1 MIVIWLGV
9 LLPMSQVVQYLCV
22 GPFLAGFDGDI
33 LLVIL
38 AISAWIL
45 AYIQNVILIIAA
57 WRFSI
62 QDPTHLRISRALSI
76 FQVLCMISAI
86 VFKLIRNSVI
96 SFDAETIFQSVA
108 LVYQCMSVVLLS
120 WLRRKAQSSFGI
132 QYEVDQEFDVTD
144 LFVITIAVAALYLST
159 SSLLFTLW
167 LEPHLSAFDSVYF
180 LVTSFTSIGYGDIS
194 PSGGVSRIVFDFV
207 SLAGLLLFGLS
218 IYSIRR
224 VVLMHLTSQLQYRLT
239 DLLDSWLHVVD
250 SGLDVEGQ
258 ALLHAV
264 NADNFNDEFTDS
276 QATWVRVFRCD
287 LNKALSDQGHSNER
301 TERSLEPNGQR
312 DEEPDGD
319 YFSMWQHQQRDRV
332 RTMTDSFCSGNQRY
346 YEQFHRNESKNG
358 NNGYFRDFTM
368 QPSSSSRFVIPLT
381 PSLRQRFQTVMT
393 MPVVEPK
400 TMVDQIGAILED
412 QNDEHEL
419 QCRWIV
425 MQALKRA
432 LIRRFELLLIIVSVY
447 WIVFCVSMM
456 LAESWNFLDSF
467 HYVYVTVTTIGLGD
481 MKPATF
487 YGKVSFMS
495 HLLVGLPL
503 ITYFG
508 SLTAELLSIQYRLR
522 KLQTQVVEG

>member
-22 GPFLAGFDGDI
+22 GPFLAWFD
-33 LLVIL
+33 
-38 AISAWIL
+38 
-45 AYIQNVILIIAA
+45 
-57 WRFSI
+57 
-62 QDPTHLRISRALSI
+62 
-76 FQVLCMISAI
+76 VLCMISAI
-86 VFKLIRNSVI
+86 VFKLIKNSVI
-96 SFDAETIFQSVA
+96 SFDAETIFQS
-108 LVYQCMSVVLLS
+108 LLLS
-120 WLRRKAQSSFGI
+120 WLKRKAQSSFGI
-132 QYEVDQEFDVTD
+132 QYEDDQQFDVTD

-180 LVTSFTSIGYGDIS
+180 LVTSFTSIGYGDIA
-194 PSGGVSRIVFDFV
+194 PSEGVSRVVFDFV

-264 NADNFNDEFTDS
+264 NADDFNDEFTDN
-276 QATWVRVFRCD
+276 QATWVRDFRCD

-301 TERSLEPNGQR
+301 AEKSLEPNGQR

-319 YFSMWQHQQRDRV
+319 YFSMRQHQQRDRV

-346 YEQFHRNESKNG
+346 HEQYHRNQSKYG

-368 QPSSSSRFVIPLT
+368 QPSSSNRFVIPLT

-400 TMVDQIGAILED
+400 SMVDQIGAILED
-412 QNDEHEL
+412 QSDEHEL
-419 QCRWIV
+419 QCRLIV

-432 LIRRFELLLIIVSVY
+432 LIRRFELLLIIISVY

-481 MKPATF
+481 MKPQTF

-508 SLTAELLSIQYRLR
+508 SLTAELLSIQYRMSKLR
-522 KLQTQVVEG
+522 LESD